1 MKKIIGIILVICIIM
16 VCISG
21 CKTAE
26 NPKDEVETDS
36 IETISN
42 DTDDKQEKLGG
53 SVETD
58 DKLSIVYAGTTF
70 TVQAGNLA
78 SPSREALNR
87 MNHHLDANF
96 DGYKVQILDNTIYV
110 ELNSRDNWGDQIIHK
125 VEDGYFEGMNRGE
138 FGGNLKFYNDFNEYQ
153 ILNTNVNFMVEINDQ
168 IYVLSGLAHLGL
180 DTGYMYRIE
189 KEEDVWT
196 AKKILDIGSA
206 PYVILADES
215 RLYIVASSKV
225 IMIENEEIKEVMV
238 ENAFWEGLYP
248 NSVVIYDNKLLI
260 GMRGCICTVD
270 ISTNELKWYSL
281 TLK

>member
-87 MNHHLDANF
+87 MNHHVDANF

-138 FGGNLKFYNDFNEYQ
+138 FGGYLKFYNDFNEYQ